1 MTSTPPIQG
10 IVTVTLNPGVDR
22 TLTVPEIYFDEVM
35 RARSV
40 RFDWGGKGFNVSR
53 ALQALGMDSV
63 AMGFVGRATGQM
75 LEQGLSD
82 MGIAT
87 DFVHIVS
94 ETRTNIVITDVAAK
108 RYVKVNE
115 AGPTIRKEEMASFL
129 DRVRER
135 VRPGEIW
142 VLSGSLPPGVL
153 PDVYA
158 QLITLVRA
166 GKAWPFLD
174 TSGEPLRLGCAAQPY
189 LVKPNVP
196 EAGEL
201 MGRELHST
209 TDKLNAAQF
218 FLQHG
223 IELVALSLGAGG
235 LLLATLQQSLWARPP
250 RIRLRNPVGA
260 GDALLAGIVF
270 ALACH
275 GQDWPEQRLP
285 LEQVA
290 RWGVAAGAAAAAS
303 EGVGVGTHSEVQELY
318 EQVIIE
324 E

>member
-1 MTSTPPIQG
+1 
-10 IVTVTLNPGVDR
+10 VTLNPGVDR

-35 RARSV
+35 RAKSV
-40 RFDWGGKGFNVSR
+40 HLDWGGKGFNVSR

-63 AMGFVGRATGQM
+63 AMGFVGGVTGQM

-87 DFVHIVS
+87 DFVHIVG

-108 RYVKVNE
+108 RYIKVNE
-115 AGPTIRKEEMASFL
+115 AGPTIHTEEMASFL
-129 DRVRER
+129 DRVRQR
-135 VRPGEIW
+135 VRPGDIW
-142 VLSGSLPPGVL
+142 VLSGSLPPGL
-153 PDVYA
+153 SPDVYA
-158 QLITLVRA
+158 QLITLIWAGRA
-166 GKAWPFLD
+166 RPFLD
-174 TSGEPLRLGCAAQPY
+174 TSGEPLHLGCAARPY
-189 LVKPNVP
+189 LVKPNVL

-201 MGRELHST
+201 MGQELHSAA
-209 TDKLNAAQF
+209 DKLNAAQF
-218 FLQHG
+218 LLRQG

-270 ALACH
+270 ALTYH
-275 GQDWPEQRLP
+275 GQDWCEQRLP

-303 EGVGVGTHSEVQELY
+303 EGVGVGTQSEVQGLY
-318 EQVIIE
+318 EQVKIE
-324 E
+324 GETHGDIPGL